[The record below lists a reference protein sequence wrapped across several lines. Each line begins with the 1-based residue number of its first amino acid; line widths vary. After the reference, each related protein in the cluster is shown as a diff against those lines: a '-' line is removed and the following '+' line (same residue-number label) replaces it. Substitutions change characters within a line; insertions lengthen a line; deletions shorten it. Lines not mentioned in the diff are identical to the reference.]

1 MVVPVVSSDTQKARR
16 GMGVLFG
23 TVHGTGEA
31 CYERRVRSLKHYLD
45 VKWRHSVFMRVG
57 GNVLAV
63 RC

>member
-1 MVVPVVSSDTQKARR
+1 
-16 GMGVLFG
+16 MGVLFG

-57 GNVLAV
+57 GNLLAV